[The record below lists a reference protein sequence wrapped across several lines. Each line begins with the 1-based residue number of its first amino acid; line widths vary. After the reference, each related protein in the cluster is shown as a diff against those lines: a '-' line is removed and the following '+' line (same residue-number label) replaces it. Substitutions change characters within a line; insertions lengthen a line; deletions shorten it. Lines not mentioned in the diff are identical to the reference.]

1 MEIQLWRNILS
12 PYELAVRELIVKF
25 NHIITEHKE
34 KDLYS
39 PLEQVNG
46 RVKSIASILEKMQ
59 RKNIPIDR
67 LEKEVE
73 DIAGIRIICQFE
85 EDIDVV
91 ASMIQKRS
99 DMELKSEKNY
109 LTHPKESGYRSY
121 HLIIY

>member
-91 ASMIQKRS
+91 ASMIQKR
-99 DMELKSEKNY
+99 
-109 LTHPKESGYRSY
+109 
-121 HLIIY
+121 